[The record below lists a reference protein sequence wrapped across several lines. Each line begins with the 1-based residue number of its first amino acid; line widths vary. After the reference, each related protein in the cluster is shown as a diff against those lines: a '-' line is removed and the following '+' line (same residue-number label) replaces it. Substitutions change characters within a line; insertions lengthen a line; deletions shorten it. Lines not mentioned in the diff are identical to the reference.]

1 MRRRQ
6 EWRWIVAAAVSAGAL
21 LALVPGAAGAAEAPV
36 DTRPERGISVYT
48 EYSGVVVPVGETV
61 RLELT
66 VANKG
71 RRDETVAL
79 NLVSAPKDW
88 KTELKGGGFT
98 VTGVAVPDG
107 KDRRLTFTAE
117 PPKGQEPGTQTFVV
131 EGVTTDGALRSR
143 QTITVTTKKRAAGG
157 SDDLAVTTAYPM
169 LRGPSDAT
177 FEFSLDVENK
187 SDADRTV
194 SLAAQAPAGWEV
206 NIKPGYESKLIS
218 SLNIKGSQS
227 KTVNV
232 EVKPPKEAQAGE
244 YPITVRV
251 SSGPSA
257 VTKPLT
263 VVLTGIYKL
272 EARTPRGILSTQAV
286 TGRPTT
292 VSLVVRNTGS
302 AVNRNIELTAMKP
315 ENWEVKFEPERIEAL
330 EPGAFRQVEARIT
343 PAAQTLVGDYSVAL
357 AVNGEKASD
366 NVEMRVRVN
375 AASWWGWIGVGLI
388 ALVIGGMGGL
398 FAWLG
403 RR

>member
-1 MRRRQ
+1 L
-6 EWRWIVAAAVSAGAL
+6 IVKLALSVGIL
-21 LALVPGAAGAAEAPV
+21 LALAPGVAGAAETPV

-48 EYSGVVVPVGETV
+48 EFSGVVVPVGEPV
-61 RLELT
+61 RLDLT

-71 RRDETVAL
+71 RRDETISL
-79 NLVSAPKDW
+79 NLVSGPKDW

-98 VTGVAVPDG
+98 VTGVSVPDG

-117 PPKGQEPGTQTFVV
+117 PPAGQEPGTQTFVV
-131 EGVTTDGALRSR
+131 EGVTADGALRSR
-143 QTITVTTKKRAAGG
+143 QAITVTTRKRSAGSG
-157 SDDLAVTTAYPM
+157 DLTVTTAYPM

-187 SDADRTV
+187 IDADRTV
-194 SLAAQAPAGWEV
+194 NLAAQAPAGWEV

-232 EVKPPKEAQAGE
+232 EIKPAKDAQAGE
-244 YPITVRV
+244 YPVAVRV
-251 SSGPSA
+251 SSGGSV

-272 EARTPRGILSTQAV
+272 ETRTPTGILSTQAV
-286 TGRPTT
+286 TGQPTT
-292 VSLVVRNTGS
+292 VSLLVRNTGS
-302 AVNRNIELTAMKP
+302 AVNRNITLTAIKP

-330 EPGAFRQVEARIT
+330 DPGAFRQVEAKIT

-357 AVNGEKASD
+357 TANGEKASD

-375 AASWWGWIGVGLI
+375 AASLWGWIGIGLI
-388 ALVIGGMGGL
+388 AVVIGGMGGL

>member
-1 MRRRQ
+1 MTWR
-6 EWRWIVAAAVSAGAL
+6 EWPGWDVVGAL
-21 LALVPGAAGAAEAPV
+21 SVGAIVVLASGVAGAAETPA
-36 DTRPERGISVYT
+36 DTRPERGITVYT

-61 RLELT
+61 RLDLV

-71 RRDETVAL
+71 RRDEIVAL

-117 PPKGQEPGTQTFVV
+117 PPKGQEPGTHTFVV
-131 EGVTTDGALRSR
+131 EGVTADGALRSK
-143 QTITVTTKKRAAGG
+143 QTITVTTKKRPAGG

-194 SLAAQAPAGWEV
+194 NLAAQAPTGWEV
-206 NIKPGYESKLIS
+206 NVKPGYESKLIS

-232 EVKPPKEAQAGE
+232 EIKPAKDAQAGE
-244 YPITVRV
+244 YPISVRV

-272 EARTPRGILSTQAV
+272 EAQTPPGILSTEAV

-302 AVNRNIELTAMKP
+302 AVNRDVELTATKP
-315 ENWEVKFEPERIEAL
+315 ENWEVKFEPEKIPAL
-330 EPGAFRQVEARIT
+330 EPGAFKQVEAKIT
-343 PAAQTLVGDYSVAL
+343 PAAQALVGDYSVAL
-357 AVNGEKASD
+357 TANGEKASD
-366 NVEMRVRVN
+366 HVEMRVRVN
-375 AASWWGWIGVGLI
+375 APSLWGWIGIGLI
-388 ALVIGGMGGL
+388 AVVIGGMGGL

>member
-1 MRRRQ
+1 MRRWQR
-6 EWRWIVAAAVSAGAL
+6 WRWGVAVAFGVGVLITLAAGV
-21 LALVPGAAGAAEAPV
+21 AGAAEASA
-36 DTRPERGISVYT
+36 DTRPDRGISVYT

-61 RLELT
+61 RLDLT
-66 VANKG
+66 VANEG

-79 NLVSAPKDW
+79 HLVSAPKDW

-107 KDRRLTFTAE
+107 KDQRLTFTAE
-117 PPKGQEPGTQTFVV
+117 PPKGQEPGTHTFVV
-131 EGVTTDGALRSR
+131 EGVTADGALRSTH
-143 QTITVTTKKRAAGG
+143 TITVTTKKRPAGG

-187 SDADRTV
+187 SDADRTIN
-194 SLAAQAPAGWEV
+194 LAAQGPAGWEV

-218 SLNIKGSQS
+218 SLNMKGSQS

-232 EVKPPKEAQAGE
+232 EVKPPKEAPAGE

-257 VTKPLT
+257 VTKPLM

-272 EARTPRGILSTQAV
+272 EARTPRGILSTEAV
-286 TGRPTT
+286 TGKPTT
-292 VSLVVRNTGS
+292 VSLLVRNTGS
-302 AVNRNIELTAMKP
+302 AVNRNVTLSAIKP
-315 ENWEVKFEPERIEAL
+315 ENWEVKFEPEKIEAL
-330 EPGAFRQVEARIT
+330 EPGAFRQVEAKIT

-357 AVNGEKASD
+357 TANGEKASD

-375 AASWWGWIGVGLI
+375 AASLWGWIGVGLI
-388 ALVIGGMGGL
+388 AVVIGGMGGL

>member
-1 MRRRQ
+1 LGVVLLSVG
-6 EWRWIVAAAVSAGAL
+6 IL
-21 LALVPGAAGAAEAPV
+21 LALAPGVAGAAEAPA

-71 RRDETVAL
+71 RRDEIIAL
-79 NLVSAPKDW
+79 TLVSAPKDW

-98 VTGVAVPDG
+98 VTGVSVPDG

-117 PPKGQEPGTQTFVV
+117 PPKAQEPGTQTFVV
-131 EGVTTDGALRSR
+131 EGVTADGALRSR
-143 QTITVTTKKRAAGG
+143 QTITVTTKKRPTG

-169 LRGPSDAT
+169 LWGPSDAT

-194 SLAAQAPAGWEV
+194 NLAAQAPVGWEV

-232 EVKPPKEAQAGE
+232 EIKPPKEAQAGE

-257 VTKPLT
+257 VTKPLM

-272 EARTPRGILSTQAV
+272 ETRTPRGLLSTQAV

-292 VSLVVRNTGS
+292 VSLLVRNTGS
-302 AVNRNIELTAMKP
+302 AVNRNISLTAIKP
-315 ENWEVKFEPERIEAL
+315 ENWEVKFEPEKIEGL
-330 EPGAFRQVEARIT
+330 EPGAFRQVEAKIT

-357 AVNGEKASD
+357 TANGEKASD
-366 NVEMRVRVN
+366 NVEMRVWVN
-375 AASWWGWIGVGLI
+375 AASLWGWIGIGLI
-388 ALVIGGMGGL
+388 AVVIGGLGGL

>member
-1 MRRRQ
+1 LGVVLLSVG
-6 EWRWIVAAAVSAGAL
+6 IL
-21 LALVPGAAGAAEAPV
+21 LALAPGVAGAAEAPA

-71 RRDETVAL
+71 RRDEIIAL
-79 NLVSAPKDW
+79 TLVSAPKDW

-98 VTGVAVPDG
+98 VTGVSVPDG

-117 PPKGQEPGTQTFVV
+117 PPKAQEPGTQTFVV
-131 EGVTTDGALRSR
+131 EGVTADGALRSR
-143 QTITVTTKKRAAGG
+143 QTITVTTKKRPTG

-194 SLAAQAPAGWEV
+194 NLAAQAPVGWEV

-232 EVKPPKEAQAGE
+232 EIKPPKEAQAGE

-257 VTKPLT
+257 VTKPLM

-272 EARTPRGILSTQAV
+272 ETRTPRGLLSTQAV

-292 VSLVVRNTGS
+292 VSLLVRNTGS
-302 AVNRNIELTAMKP
+302 AVNRNISLTAIKP
-315 ENWEVKFEPERIEAL
+315 ENWEVKFEPEKIEGL
-330 EPGAFRQVEARIT
+330 EPGAFRQVEAKIT

-357 AVNGEKASD
+357 TANGEKASD

-375 AASWWGWIGVGLI
+375 AASLWGWIGIGLI
-388 ALVIGGMGGL
+388 AVVIGGLGGL